1 MKPATKGKLVALKPK
16 GGDAPGGGG
25 GSGNADKSLPD
36 PTTAAKVTLV
46 VLLACA
52 VVLAILLN
60 AFGLTSR
67 AFVPAKEGVADFALF
82 AGFYVAAQVIERL
95 LEVVSP
101 LLPFWPPPLSTD
113 DPAVKA
119 AHTKA
124 DRAAVVLGLATLAG
138 VAASCGFGL
147 YFLAAIGMTSVSHS
161 IDAMVTGLTIGAGT
175 KPLHDLITGIQGKS
189 APTTG
194 TGVKKPEGEGGLE
207 PAE

>member
-1 MKPATKGKLVALKPK
+1 MKPLAGVMKPATKGKLIALPAD
-16 GGDAPGGGG
+16 GDAPGGGG
-25 GSGNADKSLPD
+25 DGGNADKSLPD
-36 PTTAAKVTLV
+36 PTNAAKITLAI
-46 VLLACA
+46 LLASA
-52 VVLAILLN
+52 AVLAILLN

-67 AFVPAKEGVADFALF
+67 AFTPANEGAANFALF

-101 LLPFWPPPLSTD
+101 LLPFWPPDPDD
-113 DPAVKA
+113 DPAVQV

-161 IDAMVTGLTIGAGT
+161 IDAIVTGLTVGAGT
-175 KPLHDLITGIQGKS
+175 KPLHDLITGIQSKS
-189 APTTG
+189 TPTTG
-194 TGVKKPEGEGGLE
+194 SGVK
-207 PAE
+207 

>member
-1 MKPATKGKLVALKPK
+1 MKPATKGKLIALEPK
-16 GGDAPGGGG
+16 GGDPPGGGG

-36 PTTAAKVTLV
+36 PTRAAKVTLA

-52 VVLAILLN
+52 VGLAILLN

-95 LEVVSP
+95 LEVASP
-101 LLPFWPPPLSTD
+101 LLPFWPPAPGD
-113 DPAVKA
+113 DPTVQA

-124 DRAAVVLGLATLAG
+124 DRATVVLGLATLAG

-161 IDAMVTGLTIGAGT
+161 IDAIVTGLTVGAGT
-175 KPLHDLITGIQGKS
+175 KPLHDLITSIQSKS
-189 APTTG
+189 TPTTG
-194 TGVKKPEGEGGLE
+194 TGVQD
-207 PAE
+207 

>member
-1 MKPATKGKLVALKPK
+1 MKPATIGKLVALKPN
-16 GGDAPGGGG
+16 GGDPPGGGG

-36 PTTAAKVTLV
+36 PTTAAKVTLA

-52 VVLAILLN
+52 VGLAILLN
-60 AFGLTSR
+60 ALGLTSR

-101 LLPFWPPPLSTD
+101 LLPFWPPPLSN

-161 IDAMVTGLTIGAGT
+161 VDTVVTGLTVGAGT
-175 KPLHDLITGIQGKS
+175 KPLHDLITGIQSKS

-194 TGVKKPEGEGGLE
+194 TGVKKSEGEGGV
-207 PAE
+207 